1 MIWNAASKRR
11 WMQESDDEGLV
22 YSAADLAAEVNSFPN
37 NCFSPERTLM
47 AEFEYVE
54 RKKKKK

>member
-1 MIWNAASKRR
+1 
-11 WMQESDDEGLV
+11 MQESDDEGLV

-54 RKKKKK
+54 RKKKK